1 MKQFPIAVSI
11 NGHHCERVVDP
22 MTRLVDFIRDDIG
35 LRGTKIS
42 CGVQVCGV
50 CTVLLD
56 DDPISSC
63 SFLAI
68 DVDGREITTIEGVAD
83 NGVLGEFQQA
93 LLEHGGVQCGYCT
106 PGFVMTME
114 SIKRACPARPIDEA
128 GLVHALEGNI
138 CRCTGYRQILNAAKA
153 CSLVPS
159 TDRPAKDANTENRG
173 SGVDA

>member
-1 MKQFPIAVSI
+1 MNQFHITVTI
-11 NGHHCERVVDP
+11 NGHEYERVVDP
-22 MTRLVDFIRDDIG
+22 TTRLVDFIRDDIG
-35 LRGTKIS
+35 MRGTKIS

-68 DVDGREITTIEGVAD
+68 DVDGRQVTTIEGVAD
-83 NGVLGEFQQA
+83 EGVLGDFQQA